1 VIVADEQHRLWACV
15 SQLSERC
22 QRLLRIVAFEDRPDY
37 AGIARDLSMPIG
49 SIGPTRGRCLDKLK
63 TLLRSDGGIDHD

>member
-1 VIVADEQHRLWACV
+1 MIVADEQDRIWSCV

-37 AGIARDLSMPIG
+37 AGIARELSMPIG

-63 TLLRSDGGIDHD
+63 TLLSSDGGIGHD